1 MKHALAVAVGVV
13 AVATAGLAFAGKV
26 NMPKEGSY
34 EFDFCAVG
42 EHRGLASGDKF
53 FVSNYRVISDV
64 RTEPPG
70 KAFDRMSGLC
80 YGNYVILNGQ
90 SQDFGVC
97 ELTDVD
103 GDKWWMEFHGNVEG
117 NGGTY
122 TSPYGTGKYEGM
134 TIKGQYVLDA
144 WPSALKDIF
153 QGCNHNKGTYKLK

>member
-1 MKHALAVAVGVV
+1 MNRIFVTVLTAWAMLAGSSAI
-13 AVATAGLAFAGKV
+13 AGKV
-26 NMPKEGSY
+26 NIPKEGSY
-34 EFDFCAVG
+34 DFDFCAVG
-42 EHRGLASGDKF
+42 ESRALVSGDKI

-64 RTEPPG
+64 RTEPAG
-70 KAFDRMSGLC
+70 KPFDRMSALC
-80 YGNYVILNGQ
+80 YGNFVILNGR

-117 NGGTY
+117 TGGTY

-144 WPSALKDIF
+144 WPVSLKDIF